1 MRNIRKIL
9 VAVLCGVCFCACASQ
24 NDKEVWQQKD
34 TIEQWREKESETKK
48 ENQSLT
54 SAHNITVIPLTTATL
69 LPTVMPMPTAPLLPD
84 TEAPVITLTEGEYLE
99 VIARTEFTE
108 PGYTAEDDRDGMLT
122 EQVCVTGEVD
132 VNRCDTYTLMYEVTD
147 TAGNQTSVQRTVVVK
162 QPEEIIPEGKVV
174 YLTFDD
180 GPGKYTEELLEILE
194 RHNVKATFFT
204 CGNGKPDL
212 VTKIYEAGHTVGIH
226 CRNHDY
232 KVVYTSEEVY
242 FEDLFAMQDLIYEC
256 TGIRTTLVRF
266 PGGSSNTSSSYN
278 PGIMTRLTQELELQG
293 FQYFDWN
300 VSSSDVNTKDTAEI
314 LENMKKG
321 IQERDC
327 SIVLQHA
334 ETRESSVAA
343 VEDLIV
349 WALENGY
356 TFMQLDATSP
366 KSHHR
371 IFN

>member
-1 MRNIRKIL
+1 MNNKRKIL
-9 VAVLCGVCFCACASQ
+9 FAIFCSFCLCACASQ
-24 NDKEVWQQKD
+24 NDKEAWKQNDSVQQWVENKSD
-34 TIEQWREKESETKK
+34 VNKEG
-48 ENQSLT
+48 NSLT
-54 SAHNITVIPLTTATL
+54 PTQYVTNTPLPTATS
-69 LPTVMPMPTAPLLPD
+69 LPTATPLPD
-84 TEAPVITLTEGEYLE
+84 IEAPVLTLMGEDCIE
-99 VIARTEFTE
+99 VIARMEFTE
-108 PGYTAEDDRDGMLT
+108 PGYTAEDDRDGVLT
-122 EQVCVTGEVD
+122 EHVCVTGDVD
-132 VNRCDTYTLMYEVTD
+132 VNRCGTYTLTYAVAD
-147 TAGNQTSVQRTVVVK
+147 AAGNQTSVQRTVVVK

-180 GPGKYTEELLEILE
+180 GPGKYTEQLLEILE
-194 RHNVKATFFT
+194 KHNIEATFFT
-204 CGNGKPDL
+204 CGNGRPDL
-212 VTKIYEAGHTVGIH
+212 VTKIHEAGHTVGIH

-232 KVVYTSEEVY
+232 KVVYASEEVY

-300 VSSSDVNTKDTAEI
+300 VSSGDVETKDTAEI
-314 LENMKKG
+314 LENLKEG
-321 IQERDC
+321 IQGRQC
-327 SIVLQHA
+327 SVVLQHA

-343 VEDLIV
+343 VEDFIV

-356 TFMQLDATSP
+356 TFMKLDATSP
-366 KSHHR
+366 RIHHR